1 MAIFVR
7 GLPAARLCSKISG
20 VGLRVYM
27 GSKSKLQGFA
37 CLGFRASRLGKVS
50 LLCSFLTASC
60 CSYEWDPE
68 PYILKHR
75 LAASS

>member
-1 MAIFVR
+1 MAIFAR

-50 LLCSFLTASC
+50 LLCSFKQL
-60 CSYEWDPE
+60 P
-68 PYILKHR
+68 
-75 LAASS
+75 AAPTNGIPNPTS

>member
-50 LLCSFLTASC
+50 LLCFFLNSFLLLLRMGSRTLHPKAQASG
-60 CSYEWDPE
+60 
-68 PYILKHR
+68 
-75 LAASS
+75 